1 MVIRERSG
9 LESCRIQSQEDQEL
23 GSPEAAT
30 TYIPQ
35 TSGVTQSVDL
45 TNKGM
50 GNHYL
55 RDVHVFLSAV
65 CARGPYL
72 WHISPTRHLKVQN
85 FEDTYEDVCAAQTHN
100 EFERQPSLS
109 GLLQDT
115 VKVHFVRPLRRPLRM
130 TLTITDETLALSIAT
145 EKCTVVCWQH
155 SVTCR
160 CPPSLPSMVGF
171 CAFRIVF
178 TFGGTQS
185 SSF

>member
-55 RDVHVFLSAV
+55 RDVHGFRTVV

-72 WHISPTRHLKVQN
+72 
-85 FEDTYEDVCAAQTHN
+85 
-100 EFERQPSLS
+100 
-109 GLLQDT
+109 
-115 VKVHFVRPLRRPLRM
+115 
-130 TLTITDETLALSIAT
+130 
-145 EKCTVVCWQH
+145 
-155 SVTCR
+155 
-160 CPPSLPSMVGF
+160 
-171 CAFRIVF
+171 
-178 TFGGTQS
+178 
-185 SSF
+185 